1 MFRLDLQEND
11 AWADARLP
19 AKVADLLMAS
29 RLVDIRPVSAARGQ
43 WQLRATGLVGAAVL
57 TSGDAA
63 VDLRVV
69 PKIDVRRL
77 LFLMSYAANP
87 HGWREELVDLPE
99 VSGLPSAIGE
109 ALARSV
115 DRAQRAGVLQGYQTM
130 EESALTIRGRVR
142 FGDQLR
148 RRFGQTLP
156 VEITY
161 DEFTVDIAENR
172 ILRAALRRMLR
183 VADLPDT
190 TRRRLLVQL
199 HRLSEVSDL
208 VAGQPLPGWTPSR
221 LNARYGPALRL
232 SELVL
237 RGTSFDLERGFVRV
251 SGFMVNMPRVFDEF
265 VTVALGQAL
274 MDQRGGSVVLQDSRW
289 WLDVDKQV
297 SLRPDLVW
305 YPTGSE
311 WRKSS
316 KGLGAPGL
324 VVDAKYKAEK
334 PSGFPNADV
343 YQLLGYC
350 TALGLDA
357 GHLVYAAGNEDGRV
371 YSVPKF
377 FAGERIRETPSERSA
392 DWVTISA
399 HTLNLD
405 ADPDELLSHVA
416 LLAMSLGA

>member
-1 MFRLDLQEND
+1 VFRLDLQEND
-11 AWADARLP
+11 AWVDKQLP
-19 AKVADLLMAS
+19 APEADLLIAS
-29 RLVDIRPVSAARGQ
+29 KLVDSRPVSAATGQ

-57 TSGDAA
+57 TAGDAG
-63 VDLRVV
+63 VDLRVA

-87 HGWREELVDLPE
+87 HGWRDELVDLPE
-99 VSGLPSAIGE
+99 VLGLPAAIGE

-115 DRAQRAGVLQGYQTM
+115 DRALRSGVLQGYQTV

-148 RRFGQTLP
+148 RRFGQSLP

-172 ILRAALRRMLR
+172 ILRAALRWMLR
-183 VADLPDT
+183 AADLPDI
-190 TRRRLLVQL
+190 TRRRLLVQM

-237 RGTSFDLERGFVRV
+237 RGTSFDLERGAVQV
-251 SGFMVNMPRVFDEF
+251 AGFMVNMPRVFEEF

-289 WLDVDKQV
+289 WLDRDKQV
-297 SLRPDLVW
+297 SLLPDLVW
-305 YPTGSE
+305 YPAGNG

-350 TALGLDA
+350 TALGLET
-357 GHLVYAAGNEDGRV
+357 GHLVYAAGNEDGRT
-371 YSVPKF
+371 YGITKGGRAPDSL
-377 FAGERIRETPSERSA
+377 ASGSQ
-392 DWVTISA
+392 VTVTA
-399 HTLNLD
+399 HALD
-405 ADPDELLSHVA
+405 LDVKPEQLLSQVTA
-416 LLAMSLGA
+416 LVEAVSG